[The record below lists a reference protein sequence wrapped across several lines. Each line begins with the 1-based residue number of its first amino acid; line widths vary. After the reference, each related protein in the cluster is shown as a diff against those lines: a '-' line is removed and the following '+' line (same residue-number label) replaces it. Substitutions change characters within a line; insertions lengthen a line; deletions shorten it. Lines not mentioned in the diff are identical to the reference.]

1 MIGFSVTVDA
11 GSVLAKLA
19 ALESL
24 AGVEDALNDEA
35 DLLVADEQ
43 QYPAEVPGQRYVRT
57 DHLKDMTYH
66 HPAQRSGNTIFVDVA
81 SDAEY
86 AGAVVGEDQA
96 PAFAGRWRK
105 FKKVATDRKPRIA
118 AALQA
123 AIIRSWGR

>member
-1 MIGFSVTVDA
+1 MIGFSITVDA

-19 ALESL
+19 RLEQL
-24 AGVEDALNDEA
+24 DGLEDALNDEA

-43 QYPAEVPGQRYVRT
+43 QYPPERPGQRYVRT

-66 HPAQRSGNTIFVDVA
+66 TKAQRSGNTISVDAVSEA
-81 SDAEY
+81 HY
-86 AGAVVGEDQA
+86 AAHVVGEDQS
-96 PAFAGRWRK
+96 PVHAGRWRK

-123 AIIRSWGR
+123 AIIRSWGK